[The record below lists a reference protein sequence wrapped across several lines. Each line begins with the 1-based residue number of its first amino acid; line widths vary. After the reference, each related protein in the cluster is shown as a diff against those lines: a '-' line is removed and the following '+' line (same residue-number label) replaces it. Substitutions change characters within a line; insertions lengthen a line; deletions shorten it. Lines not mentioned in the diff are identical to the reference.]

1 VWRATNHARALSVR
15 AALACHSWKR
25 ATDPETGAPK
35 RFGFVEFAH
44 AEGVLRALR
53 VLRERPLASSEP
65 LLVNVSSETQ
75 RFLDYHVAVQKSR
88 RATIVAAPQLTR
100 APDGADDAQAKPVD
114 AAAAAAT
121 AAADDASQ
129 EEALDKAA
137 LSAVQARAQLPAL
150 AAWPHRAAARADARA
165 RLRVRACVAG
175 AGSREAGR

>member
-1 VWRATNHARALSVR
+1 MSVR
-15 AALACHSWKR
+15 AALACRSWKR

-35 RFGFVEFAH
+35 RFGFVDFAH

-100 APDGADDAQAKPVD
+100 APDGADDKPAA

-150 AAWPHRAAARADARA
+150 AAWRHHCAAAQADALA